1 MKKSSRKKPGAP
13 KKPPG
18 KAKSELLQIR
28 VSLAELRA
36 FSDAAEL
43 DGKKRSEWI
52 RDRLRR
58 LSRQELEQAGRVVP
72 FLLDARE
79 NLS

>member
-13 KKPPG
+13 RKPPG
-18 KAKSELLQIR
+18 KAKTELLQIR
-28 VSLAELRA
+28 VSPAEMQA

-58 LSRQELEQAGRVVP
+58 LSRTELEQAGRLVP
-72 FLLDARE
+72 FLQDAR
-79 NLS
+79 